1 MEAMACGIPCVGYR
15 VGGIPEEIDHL
26 KNGYVAAYK
35 DVNDLARGIYWVL
48 NEAEYDVLSIQAIEK
63 VISCYSQKAV
73 SLRYI
78 EVYNQALAFKKRK
91 L

>member
-1 MEAMACGIPCVGYR
+1 M
-15 VGGIPEEIDHL
+15 
-26 KNGYVAAYK
+26 AAYK

-48 NEAEYDVLSIQAIEK
+48 NEAEYDALSTQAIEK